1 VIAQLTDS
9 LKVDSEVG
17 DSSKLIGCVKDLECE
32 SATGIHTGTNK
43 CGLKDKV
50 DIDRETKSD

>member
-1 VIAQLTDS
+1 MIAQLTDS

-17 DSSKLIGCVKDLECE
+17 DSSKLIGWVLDLECE

-50 DIDRETKSD
+50 DIDREKKSD